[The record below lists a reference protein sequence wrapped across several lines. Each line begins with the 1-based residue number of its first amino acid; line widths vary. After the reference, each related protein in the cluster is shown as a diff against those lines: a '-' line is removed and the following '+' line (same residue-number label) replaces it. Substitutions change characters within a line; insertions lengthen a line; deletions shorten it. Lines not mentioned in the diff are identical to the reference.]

1 MENRRKWFRFLC
13 AVVASFCACIT
24 GDHELSW
31 LCGETWLLCLAAY
44 ICTCARDNG
53 GCRSL
58 LVPAI
63 TSFHAGMTYVYNT
76 FTCSTTRIHISHMQY
91 YTYTHIAHAV
101 LHVYTYR
108 TCSTTRIHISH
119 SCSNHSTPYL
129 RYVDLGVVLKRQSQL
144 LPERPQ
150 RFATPTP
157 GSGHRRE

>member
-1 MENRRKWFRFLC
+1 MENRRKWLRFLC

-24 GDHELSW
+24 GDHELLW

-63 TSFHAGMTYVYNT
+63 TSFHAGMTYIYNT
-76 FTCSTTRIHISHMQY
+76 FTCSTTRIHISHS
-91 YTYTHIAHAV
+91 
-101 LHVYTYR
+101 
-108 TCSTTRIHISH
+108 CTTRIHISH
-119 SCSNHSTPYL
+119 SCTTRIHISYSCSNHSTPYL